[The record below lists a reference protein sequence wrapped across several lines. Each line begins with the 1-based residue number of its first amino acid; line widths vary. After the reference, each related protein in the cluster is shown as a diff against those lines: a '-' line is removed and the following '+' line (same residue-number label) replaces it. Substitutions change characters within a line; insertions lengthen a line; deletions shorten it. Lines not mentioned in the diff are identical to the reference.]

1 MKSFHGISQNNSEI
15 DETGRK
21 NIGARLILTGIS
33 NKMRI
38 KTYID
43 ING

>member
-21 NIGARLILTGIS
+21 NIGARLILQDFLT
-33 NKMRI
+33 K
-38 KTYID
+38 
-43 ING
+43 